1 MEIHREEGTYLGCFG
16 CGPDNPVGL
25 RMRFFHEADEV
36 VSRLTLGREYAGY
49 ADFVHGG
56 VLATMLDEAMGWA
69 IFHLADSYAVTRSL
83 QVDYRRPVYVGR
95 ELAVRARI
103 SAADGD
109 ILRLEARIEDARGR
123 VLARAA
129 GDWVRVRRDRAS
141 AGAPRP

>member
-1 MEIHREEGTYLGCFG
+1 LGPGGFGLEIHREEGTYLGCFG

-95 ELAVRARI
+95 
-103 SAADGD
+103 
-109 ILRLEARIEDARGR
+109 

>member
-1 MEIHREEGTYLGCFG
+1 
-16 CGPDNPVGL
+16 
-25 RMRFFHEADEV
+25 
-36 VSRLTLGREYAGY
+36 
-49 ADFVHGG
+49 
-56 VLATMLDEAMGWA
+56 
-69 IFHLADSYAVTRSL
+69 
-83 QVDYRRPVYVGR
+83 VGR